1 MKNREYYKRNL
12 PHIQPMGDIFFVT
25 ARLVN
30 SIPNSVIAELQSRR
44 NSDYMAIMNRK
55 DLSRKEQR
63 ESHQRL
69 QKLYFKRF
77 DTWLDRAGT
86 KDDFLARAEVAAIV
100 KDKFHEYDGKF
111 YDLIA
116 YTIMPNHFHLLIDFS
131 VQLNNTQDYV
141 QLEWVMKYIKGGS
154 AYTINK
160 TLGRKGQFWQRESYD
175 RVVRDEREFYNII
188 RYILLNP
195 VKTNLVE
202 YWGDWEYSYVKN
214 MYSEVMSPSM
224 EE

>member
-1 MKNREYYKRNL
+1 
-12 PHIQPMGDIFFVT
+12 
-25 ARLVN
+25 
-30 SIPNSVIAELQSRR
+30 
-44 NSDYMAIMNRK
+44 MAIMNRK